1 VLIEPDVWPANN
13 LNLNPVDY
21 AVWGGSFID
30 GLSMLTIHDNSGALS
45 GANCHSIWLIAPLVI
60 DVAGFSE
67 SSSSKA
73 DILNI

>member
-1 VLIEPDVWPANN
+1 MLFG
-13 LNLNPVDY
+13 
-21 AVWGGSFID
+21 GGSFID

-45 GANCHSIWLIAPLVI
+45 GANRHSIWLIAPLVS

-73 DILNI
+73 DTLNI